1 MSQNTSGTRNTTKPM
16 PESPVKTQPRSELR
30 AHALRIIANYA
41 RLGSTLSIGI
51 LVVPLMFRW
60 LGDEAF
66 GLVAL
71 LGANIGLAAIFRQ
84 IMELSLVREMGSA
97 YYKGPVA
104 FRRTYAALHRVA
116 LACAGLTV
124 LTFAA
129 TLLLLPYFQIPPKLL
144 FATRV
149 FIAAQCVQTV
159 IMIVLSPVLNMFL
172 VVERFVAYS
181 VWFVSLRLM
190 QLIAVVVLGY
200 IIRIDDDATGLLWLG
215 VMWAGLSILVYLAGV
230 LDLSLRDPMLR
241 PTARKPEP
249 GAIRE
254 VMGTFSWN
262 SGVQIAMNLH
272 EQIPPLLLNLVLGP
286 LANAAW
292 GVGFRLVAYIRMA
305 TTGMQFGSDA
315 VSARL
320 SKDGGDEARGQL
332 QRLVNI
338 QTRLTCVV
346 ALPAGAAVFV
356 YAFPIL
362 HLWVGGQVK
371 NYDTVIP
378 DALLM
383 VRVLAA
389 ALAARAISDTW
400 LIVLYGAGY
409 VCAYAPLIIAGGIL
423 APVAGLVLMKV
434 LPEHLVVIGPAMSFT
449 AVFVGLHLLGLPI
462 IAARCLQL
470 SPFGLLWSL
479 RKPILATALAMAAAI
494 GTLAAFGQLA
504 DLGFGQRPTQAFGNA
519 IEPIPMVASIAVFG
533 LSTAVFMLAVG
544 LAPED
549 RDRLRRLVPARLQP
563 GKRTSTT
570 TGR

>member
-1 MSQNTSGTRNTTKPM
+1 MIRTRIGARNMTKPT
-16 PESPVKTQPRSELR
+16 PEPQPAHARSELN
-30 AHALRIIANYA
+30 AHAIRIIANYA

-97 YYKGPVA
+97 YHKGPDA

-116 LACAGLTV
+116 LACAGLTL
-124 LTFAA
+124 LTFGA
-129 TLLLLPYFQIPPKLL
+129 TILALPYFQIPPELL

-149 FIAAQCVQTV
+149 FVAAQCVQTV
-159 IMIVLSPVLNMFL
+159 TMIVLSPVLNMFL

-190 QLIAVVVLGY
+190 QLVAVVLLGY
-200 IIRIDDDATGLLWLG
+200 VIGIEDDAAGLLALG
-215 VMWAGLSILVYLAGV
+215 VMWAGLSILVYMAGV
-230 LDLSLRDPMLR
+230 LDLSIRNPMLR
-241 PTARKPEP
+241 PTIRKPEP
-249 GAIRE
+249 GAIKE

-320 SKDGGDEARGQL
+320 SKDGGDEARVQL

-338 QTRLTCVV
+338 QTRLTSVI
-346 ALPAGAAVFV
+346 ALPAGTAVFV
-356 YAFPIL
+356 FAYPIL

-371 NYDTVIP
+371 NYDDVMP
-378 DALLM
+378 DAVLM

-400 LIVLYGAGY
+400 VIVLYGAGY
-409 VCAYAPLIIAGGIL
+409 VRNYAPLIIAGGIL
-423 APVAGLVLMKV
+423 APVAGFILMKT
-434 LPEHLVVIGPAMSFT
+434 LPEHLIVVGPAISFST
-449 AVFVGLHLLGLPI
+449 VFVGLHLLGIPMV
-462 IAARCLQL
+462 AARCLHL

-479 RKPILATALAMAAAI
+479 RKPMFATALAIAAALA
-494 GTLAAFGQLA
+494 TLAAFGDISALS
-504 DLGFGQRPTQAFGNA
+504 FGQRPSEALGAA
-519 IEPIPMVASIAVFG
+519 INPVAVLASIAVYA
-533 LSTAVFMLAVG
+533 LCTAGFMLTVG
-544 LAPED
+544 LERED
-549 RDRLRRLVPARLQP
+549 RDRLRRLIPARLQP

-570 TGR
+570 TAR